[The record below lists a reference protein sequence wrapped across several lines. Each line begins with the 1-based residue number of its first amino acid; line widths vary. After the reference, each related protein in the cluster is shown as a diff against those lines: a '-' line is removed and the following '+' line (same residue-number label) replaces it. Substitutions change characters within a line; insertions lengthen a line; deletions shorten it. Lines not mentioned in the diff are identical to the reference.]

1 MRREM
6 QQIVVRTKGG
16 EVVVEQNRA
25 AADHSVAI
33 SVDQVPLLIEWLT
46 EAVDEITART
56 RTPPTSISTAVR
68 HRGKALA
75 DERG

>member
-25 AADHSVAI
+25 AADH